1 MNSHAIFLFLASIG
15 LVSNAGRI
23 GVDKASKHSVSAEQS
38 AAFIAGEAR
47 TAVEKLAALLEENFI
62 YPDIGAAYSR
72 MLRGKLASGAYARFP
87 SSEEFA
93 NVVTADLQAVNR
105 EGHLKLMAPGAQP
118 PGQSAAGTSG
128 SGVGKAGW
136 LAPGVAYLS
145 IHGFQGNRS
154 EYTRLMNRL
163 REVLDRFSTA
173 QSVIIDARPYV
184 GGALEETD
192 IMASYFFAKPTILL
206 HIDIRQDVEKS
217 GFSPLGESA
226 TLRRISGPKGVVR
239 REQVAV
245 PSKAATKLRQARI
258 FLLTSRATASGGEGF
273 TLSMKHTGRAT
284 IIGEATAGAGHLGR
298 TTPLTGGY
306 RSFNPVGR
314 PFDPATGKGREQ
326 TGVDPHVKVPAE
338 KALDEALHRA
348 GVDPAM
354 AKKALESL
362 KTDW

>member
-1 MNSHAIFLFLASIG
+1 
-15 LVSNAGRI
+15 
-23 GVDKASKHSVSAEQS
+23 
-38 AAFIAGEAR
+38 
-47 TAVEKLAALLEENFI
+47 
-62 YPDIGAAYSR
+62 
-72 MLRGKLASGAYARFP
+72 
-87 SSEEFA
+87 
-93 NVVTADLQAVNR
+93 
-105 EGHLKLMAPGAQP
+105 
-118 PGQSAAGTSG
+118 
-128 SGVGKAGW
+128 
-136 LAPGVAYLS
+136 
-145 IHGFQGNRS
+145 
-154 EYTRLMNRL
+154 MNRL

-314 PFDPATGKGREQ
+314 PFDPATGKGWEQ
-326 TGVDPHVKVPAE
+326 TGVDPHVKVPRR
-338 KALDEALHRA
+338 KRWTKRCIGRA
-348 GVDPAM
+348 SIQQWQKRHWNRLKPTGDSLGGYR
-354 AKKALESL
+354 ALERGRGSPAAV
-362 KTDW
+362 